1 MTLSLADSDLFT
13 DRLLT
18 EVLYMRVHFILP
30 MYNYYPKDKQH
41 IMQSLLLEQ
50 SLCRLADQIHGQVE
64 TRIVDERSEMV
75 NLLDK
80 PDIVVIL
87 AHYPNA
93 ARAYLL
99 ADFYRAR
106 GVFVMLMGSH
116 VTSFPNEACE
126 HADAIFIGPWDGAF
140 KTFIEDFQKGSKR
153 RLYCAPSADL
163 EVKQQHNFRSGSI
176 TGM

>member
-1 MTLSLADSDLFT
+1 
-13 DRLLT
+13 
-18 EVLYMRVHFILP
+18 MRAHFILP
-30 MYNYYPKDKQH
+30 MYNFYPKDKQH

-50 SLCRLADQIHGQVE
+50 SLCRLADHIQDQLD

-87 AHYPNA
+87 AHYANA

-126 HADAIFIGPWDGAF
+126 HADSIFVGPWDGAF
-140 KTFIEDFQKGSKR
+140 KTFIEDFKKGVKR
-153 RLYCAPSADL
+153 RLYCAPSA
-163 EVKQQHNFRSGSI
+163 EAAVKDRYDFRDRFNANQVV
-176 TGM
+176 

>member
-1 MTLSLADSDLFT
+1 
-13 DRLLT
+13 
-18 EVLYMRVHFILP
+18 
-30 MYNYYPKDKQH
+30 MYNYYPKNKQH
-41 IMQSLLLEQ
+41 IMESMFLEQ
-50 SLCRLADQIHGQVE
+50 SLCRLADQVQDQAE
-64 TRIVDERSEMV
+64 SRIVDERSEMV

-87 AHYPNA
+87 AHYANA
-93 ARAYLL
+93 ARAYLI

-140 KTFIEDFQKGSKR
+140 KTFIDDFQKGVKR
-153 RLYCAPSADL
+153 RLYCAPSSETNL
-163 EVKQQHNFRSGSI
+163 SEKNEFRERFND
-176 TGM
+176 TQAV

>member
-1 MTLSLADSDLFT
+1 
-13 DRLLT
+13 
-18 EVLYMRVHFILP
+18 MRVHFILP
-30 MYNYYPKDKQH
+30 IYNYVPKDKQQV
-41 IMQSLLLEQ
+41 IQALFMEQ
-50 SLCRLADQIHGQVE
+50 SMCRLADLIQDEAQ
-64 TRIVDERSEMV
+64 TRVVDERNEIV

-87 AHYPNA
+87 AHYANA
-93 ARAYLL
+93 PRAYLL

-140 KTFIEDFQKGSKR
+140 ITFIDDFNSGKRR
-153 RLYCAPSADL
+153 RLYCAPTTRADL
-163 EVKQQHNFRSGSI
+163 DKRNDQRLDFINQAS
-176 TGM
+176 